1 MAGSELKEKTISGML
16 WTSVGKFGTSGLAFL
31 SNLVLARLLLPH
43 DFGCIAML
51 QVFIAISTIFVT
63 GGFGAA
69 LVQKKDPQHI
79 DYTSVFYWNLVSSIF
94 FYGVLYFCSPAIA
107 RYYAMPELSAVLR
120 VQSISLIIQAFS
132 MVQSSQLQKQLRFK
146 ELSVRNI
153 VAALVGAV
161 VAIIMALLDF
171 GVWSLVASQIVT
183 SLAGVLLLWKMSSW
197 RPTWEF
203 SMQSL
208 KELFAF
214 GGLMALSSLVE
225 TVYTNLQSLIIGRLY
240 SPDDLGYYNQAKKLE
255 AMPTDSLSQIVNQVS
270 FPVFAALQDDKERLL
285 VGVRKNIK
293 AITYLNFPMMALM
306 IVIAHPIITFLYGKN
321 WEPSVPYFQILCIS
335 SMVYTLNTLNTN
347 VIKSLGKSKI
357 YFFVQLA
364 KRLIGIGLIF
374 FGVQFGIMGLLWG
387 VTSVGYICVIINAIV
402 NKRLINYGIWA
413 QIKDVGLCYLLA
425 ALLAVAVYYLGTLIP
440 VHEYILMFIQAAIYA
455 GLYWL
460 FSVILKLDGYQT
472 YREILLNK
480 IKR

>member
-1 MAGSELKEKTISGML
+1 
-16 WTSVGKFGTSGLAFL
+16 
-31 SNLVLARLLLPH
+31 
-43 DFGCIAML
+43 
-51 QVFIAISTIFVT
+51 
-63 GGFGAA
+63 
-69 LVQKKDPQHI
+69 
-79 DYTSVFYWNLVSSIF
+79 
-94 FYGVLYFCSPAIA
+94 
-107 RYYAMPELSAVLR
+107 
-120 VQSISLIIQAFS
+120 

-153 VAALVGAV
+153 VATAIGTV
-161 VAIIMALLDF
+161 VAIVMAVLGY

-183 SLAGVLLLWKMSSW
+183 ALAGVLLLWKMSTW

-203 SMQSL
+203 SLQSL
-208 KELFAF
+208 KDLFAF

-240 SPDDLGYYNQAKKLE
+240 SANDLGYYNQAKKLE

-285 VGVRKNIK
+285 NGVRKNIK

-306 IVIAHPIITFLYGKN
+306 IVIAHPLITFLYGAR
-321 WEPSVPYFQILCIS
+321 WEASVPFFQILCIS

-357 YFFVQLA
+357 YFFVQLS
-364 KRLIGIGLIF
+364 KRLIGIGLII

-387 VTSVGYICVIINAIV
+387 VTSVGYICVIINALV
-402 NKRLINYGIWA
+402 NKRLINYGIWE
-413 QIKDVGLCYLLA
+413 QIKDVGFCY
-425 ALLAVAVYYLGTLIP
+425 LLAVAVASATYFLGQLIP
-440 VHEYILMFIQAAIYA
+440 LHEYIVMVIQVAIYCL
-455 GLYWL
+455 LYWL
-460 FSVILKLDGYQT
+460 LSLVFKMDGYQT
-472 YREILLNK
+472 YRDIILAK